1 VGERFAV
8 ISFLRFTSKEEKELF
23 TAKQIMKSVFLTL
36 PLFFGV
42 LYAQGQGFHRN
53 ATGGSGTPPTP
64 AQMAQNQTNHLT
76 KFFNLTTAQQSAVLG
91 ILTNSDTQVS
101 GLRSQIQPLHQTL
114 VTAIKANNTGQI
126 TSTLQQISPLQEQV
140 ESIQANAAAQIYAQL
155 TSQQQSQI
163 PNGLGPLMG
172 MGFGR

>member
-1 VGERFAV
+1 MGERSAV
-8 ISFLRFTSKEEKELF
+8 ISFLRFTSKEVKELF
-23 TAKQIMKSVFLTL
+23 KAKQIMKSVFLTL
-36 PLFFGV
+36 PLFFGA
-42 LYAQGQGFHRN
+42 LYAQGQGFHHY
-53 ATGGSGTPPTP
+53 AASGGTPPTP

-76 KFFNLTTAQQSAVLG
+76 KFFSLTTAQQNAVLG

-114 VTAIKANNTGQI
+114 VTAIKANNTAQI
-126 TSTLQQISPLQEQV
+126 TSTLQQIAPLQEQV

-155 TSQQQSQI
+155 TAQQQSQI